1 MRDILGLIEVA
12 SATNRLAK
20 SPSDSL
26 SRRAED
32 AAAALMARAWPT
44 TPIPEDGKYWAIAG
58 WTKAGGNVAF
68 PFTGG
73 DRDSL
78 AKACRDAARWCVEA
92 PNRYAALRAFA
103 HDPRCSD
110 VDRTEKAARGVTC
123 YGFDVDVGGKAEGHK
138 NGKTIPTDEGAV
150 AFVEELRRDFLPP
163 SLVMDTGGGVQ
174 FFYNLDTCVDG
185 ESYAHAHALANRLFE
200 GVQRLAQKHGA
211 KGIDGTFDGARVLRL
226 PGCWRE
232 KGKGRDGE
240 VVGESSGATYSIAE
254 LERLAQRLEELPD
267 VEPGALAFDAS
278 VDAGGTTAGGAV
290 NAKPRTTARRAS
302 PAKARTEGEIARHA
316 ARSRATDQIV
326 RRMASLAAS
335 TFEQIEVAGGVSAYV
350 LDVCPACGGRQSD
363 GKTARGTAHL
373 TYVGRLKCKR
383 GSCPADEGHGG
394 LALEAWILAHARG
407 EAQKDLAGL
416 ALELQSALDA
426 ADASR
431 ELEAAGAPKLD
442 GWKRTTPGVDAAQVD
457 TLSAAQKAA
466 AQAIVVALNLD
477 PTKPMPGV
485 GVVKVPT
492 GVGKTAAAVRLAIDG
507 AIEPGKLCLAFQT
520 HDLLRQAIKDL
531 ERAQVPVVVLEGIG
545 TACKFKERWRELGQP
560 ADWRRRVC
568 VDCPVRSTC
577 GAMRKPKAGHLLA
590 CVVAHLP
597 HLVDDDGDDDPSPLR
612 GRRLIIDEAPAAV
625 DVVEHDGSA
634 LARTERNA
642 ARFGPVAESA
652 RVGLRF
658 LRGVVDGCI
667 AASRATKVEDRRHGV
682 PVHGMALDEVVARV
696 VVSMDAEVAE
706 AAAKA
711 PAGEA
716 RQAFDRNVVSMDS
729 DDPLGFLPRLGG
741 LGEETKIEAPDAPP
755 TTLRDALAPVL
766 NSSGGMAGALSARRL
781 RADLGDGGYAVEDLP
796 HPDFLRVLRA
806 VLGVPARCAD
816 KRATPTVEV
825 VVRDDADGGVRA
837 WFELRRPLDLARIRQ
852 AVEGLAILDATADQS
867 IDELHALARGI
878 PVEVVPVEFAVPYP
892 RRFWRKRTD
901 ATRRKL
907 CARAADDLTVDA
919 WSIIRTT
926 VREALD
932 AFGGVRTGERLALGL
947 LSFQQ
952 VAKAIE
958 RAQAVGVLRER
969 LALPDGVD
977 LVLGYFGRD
986 DRGSRRFEAV
996 DGMIVLGTPKPNL
1009 RACQSDARC
1018 MGLDAQGGDRLIASR
1033 TMRSVVQALGR
1044 AREARRDVPILY
1056 VGEVLPANWEPET
1069 VQVVA
1074 AVNGSPVGSARQAV
1088 EDVVLALVT
1097 GGWGA
1102 TPETVGDWLADLIS
1116 QPLIRTLYRGS
1127 EIYSAEVLRRSFD
1140 RVARDL
1146 QAVGSVQF
1154 VSVPVGRGRPRRVLV
1169 APGLSPDHAE
1179 HVARRAL
1186 YMGAE
1191 AVRRDPVVEVP
1202 EGVPGIALQSP
1213 MQPVAGESDRP
1224 LEAGKGDPKPVELVV
1239 AVPVAPSV
1247 VVYQDAPGALPFGSP
1262 ARFVDPGDQGRR
1274 RKAVALAWSP
1284 PRPAVPIVQSRPA
1297 IVTRRIGGAA

>member
-1 MRDILGLIEVA
+1 MRDILGFID
-12 SATNRLAK
+12 SARANNRLAQA
-20 SPSDSL
+20 PSESL
-26 SRRAED
+26 SRRTED

-44 TPIPEDGKYWAIAG
+44 TPIPEGGKSWAIIG
-58 WTKAGGNVAF
+58 WTNDPRSRNVAF
-68 PFTGG
+68 PFVGG
-73 DRDSL
+73 NRDSL

-92 PNRYAALRAFA
+92 PNRYAGLRAFA
-103 HDPRCSD
+103 HDPRCRPVRRKEAD
-110 VDRTEKAARGVTC
+110 ARGVTC
-123 YGFDVDVGGKAEGHK
+123 YGFDVDVGGKAEGHQ
-138 NGKTIPTDEGAV
+138 NGKTIPTVDAAR
-150 AFVEELRRDFLPP
+150 AFVAEVRDFLPP

-174 FFYNLDTCVDG
+174 FFYNLDTCVEG
-185 ESYAHAHALANRLFE
+185 ESYAHAHALAHRLFE

-211 KGIDGTFDGARVLRL
+211 KGIDGTFDAARVLRL
-226 PGCWRE
+226 PGCWRK
-232 KGKGRDGE
+232 KGTDGDGE
-240 VVGESSGATYSIAE
+240 VLGESSGATYSIAE

-278 VDAGGTTAGGAV
+278 VDAGGTPAHAEGVT
-290 NAKPRTTARRAS
+290 S
-302 PAKARTEGEIARHA
+302 AKARTATRRASTAKARTDGEIARHA
-316 ARSRATDQIV
+316 ARSKATDPIA
-326 RRMASLAAS
+326 RRLAALAAS
-335 TFEQIEVAGGVSAYV
+335 TFEQIAVAGGVSAYV

-363 GKTARGTAHL
+363 GKTARRTAHL

-394 LALEAWILAHARG
+394 LDLEDWIRAHARG
-407 EAQKDLAGL
+407 NAQQELAGL
-416 ALELQSALDA
+416 ALELRSAIEV
-426 ADASR
+426 ADALH
-431 ELEAAGAPKLD
+431 ELETAGAPKLD
-442 GWKRTTPGVDAAQVD
+442 GWKRTDPVVDAAQVD
-457 TLSAAQKAA
+457 TLTAAQDAA

-507 AIEPGKLCLAFQT
+507 TIEPGKLCLAFQT

-531 ERAQVPVVVLEGIG
+531 ELAQVPVVVLEGIG
-545 TACKFKERWRELGQP
+545 TACEFKERWRELGQP

-568 VDCPVRSTC
+568 VDCPARSTC

-642 ARFGPVAESA
+642 TRFGPVAESA

-716 RQAFDRNVVSMDS
+716 RQVFDRDVVSMDPA
-729 DDPLGFLPRLGG
+729 DPLGFLPRLGG

-755 TTLRDALAPVL
+755 ATLRDALAAVL
-766 NSSGGMAGALSARRL
+766 QSSAGMAGTLSARRL
-781 RADLGDGGYAVEDLP
+781 RADLESGGYAVEDLP

-907 CARAADDLTVDA
+907 CARANDDLTVDA

-1056 VGEVLPANWEPET
+1056 VGEVLPANWEPTT

-1088 EDVVLALVT
+1088 EDVVLALVK
-1097 GGWGA
+1097 GGWGV
-1102 TPETVGDWLADLIS
+1102 TPEVVAEWLGDLIS
-1116 QPLIRTLYRGS
+1116 QPLIGNLYRGS
-1127 EIYSAEVLRRSFD
+1127 EIYSPEVLRRSFD

-1202 EGVPGIALQSP
+1202 ERVPGIPVQTAVQTIAGASDPLPEAVPAVPASP
-1213 MQPVAGESDRP
+1213 ER
-1224 LEAGKGDPKPVELVV
+1224 VV
-1239 AVPVAPSV
+1239 AQPAAVDSLPRGV
-1247 VVYQDAPGALPFGSP
+1247 LPFAPPS
-1262 ARFVDPGDQGRR
+1262 RFVDPGDQGRR
-1274 RKAVALAWSP
+1274 RSAVASTWSP
-1284 PRPAVPIVQSRPA
+1284 PRPAIPIVQSRPV